1 MTFRRDWIRF
11 DQHEKTEIH
20 FWRTCCTAL
29 KKLKT
34 FYHVFKTLP
43 LFSRLFPGLENCWAN
58 FESFSRIQDS
68 VRTLPFLTWIRSFTI
83 FNFSKTSTTF
93 NRIER
98 RYVNAINFEITQ
110 IHLLSDYF
118 TSVWWWLL
126 KLPHHITTKIC
137 NRRIL
142 SCSKN
147 FDTSVNWILVFTT

>member
-1 MTFRRDWIRF
+1 MPARLNKIWPSR
-11 DQHEKTEIH
+11 KKIH

-34 FYHVFKTLP
+34 FYHFFKTLP

-58 FESFSRIQDS
+58 FETFSRIQDS

-83 FNFSKTSTTF
+83 LNFSKNSTTF

-126 KLPHHITTKIC
+126 KLPHHITTKNC
-137 NRRIL
+137 NRHIL